1 MDTLLFLNILQTIL
15 LLAIAAGTAFLIY
28 RARFGARGTRRSLHA
43 RRREVFGDVVRI
55 LNRLGTTGELRKEE
69 LLDFRSRTQDAAL
82 LFDEELAVYIDEI
95 YTRGVKFMSTGE
107 ILKGTALP
115 IGEERDAITV
125 ENARQIIWL
134 ADQIAVVGKKFD
146 RYPGLK

>member
-15 LLAIAAGTAFLIY
+15 LLAIAAGTAFLVY
-28 RARFGARGTRRSLHA
+28 RTRIGARGTRRSLHA

-55 LNRLGTTGELRKEE
+55 LNRLGKTGELGKEE

-82 LFDEELAVYIDEI
+82 LFDAEIAEYIDEI
-95 YTRGVKFMSTGE
+95 YARGVKLMSTGE
-107 ILKGTALP
+107 ALKGTALP
-115 IGEERDAITV
+115 IGEKRDEITV
-125 ENARQIIWL
+125 ENARHTIWL
-134 ADQIAVVGKKFD
+134 ADQIAMVGRKFE